1 MTISVIEPHGFCA
14 GVTAA
19 LKKALSLAAK
29 PRDDSNPQTLK
40 PSNPSL
46 YCLHELVHNEI
57 VVDELKKRG
66 FTFVESLA
74 EVPDGA
80 TVLFSAH
87 GVAPQIREAAKARGI
102 RVVDATCPF
111 VERVHKAAREF
122 AAKGLRVVVIGHPGH
137 IEVKGIVGEVGEA
150 VVISNVAAAK
160 EFCAATADAAA
171 RLGVVSQTTMNADE
185 VAEIVAAL
193 KTRFK
198 VETTAEVCNA
208 TELRQDAVKAFGG
221 DAVLV
226 LGSASSSNTA
236 RLCECA
242 PCRAFRAGTMDEV
255 MALDLSG
262 VTHLGV
268 TSGASTPEEFLKSAI
283 RALSCRSVS

>member
-19 LKKALSLAAK
+19 LKKALSLAATL
-29 PRDDSNPQTLK
+29 RDNPST
-40 PSNPSL
+40 SL

-66 FTFVESLA
+66 FTFVEGLT

-160 EFCAATADAAA
+160 EFCAAAGTAEC
-171 RLGVVSQTTMNADE
+171 LGVVSQTTMNADE

-208 TELRQDAVKAFGG
+208 TKLRQDAVKAFGG

-255 MALDLSG
+255 KSLDLSG

-268 TSGASTPEEFLKSAI
+268 TSGASTPEEFLKAAVAWL
-283 RALSCRSVS
+283 RGERT

>member
-46 YCLHELVHNEI
+46 CCLHELVHNEI
-57 VVDELKKRG
+57 VVEELKKRG
-66 FTFVESLA
+66 FVFVENLA

-87 GVAPQIREAAKARGI
+87 GVAPQIREVAKARGLG
-102 RVVDATCPF
+102 VVDATCPF

-122 AAKGLRVVVIGHPGH
+122 AAKGLRIVVIGHPGH

-150 VVISNVAAAK
+150 VVISSVAAAK
-160 EFCAATADAAA
+160 EFCAAAVDAAA
-171 RLGVVSQTTMNADE
+171 CFGVVSQTTMNADE
-185 VAEIVAAL
+185 VAEIVAVL
-193 KTRFK
+193 KSRFK

-208 TELRQDAVKAFGG
+208 TKLRQDAVKAFGG

-255 MALDLSG
+255 KALDLSG

-268 TSGASTPEEFLKSAI
+268 TSGASTPEEFLKAAVAWL
-283 RALSCRSVS
+283 RGERT

>member
-19 LKKALSLAAK
+19 LKKALSLAAT
-29 PRDDSNPQTLK
+29 RRNDSNPQALK
-40 PSNPSL
+40 PSDPFL
-46 YCLHELVHNEI
+46 CCLHELVHNEI
-57 VVDELKKRG
+57 VVEELKKRG
-66 FTFVESLA
+66 FAFVESLA

-122 AAKGLRVVVIGHPGH
+122 AARGLRIVVIGHPGH
-137 IEVKGIVGEVGEA
+137 IEVKGIVGEVEEA
-150 VVISNVAAAK
+150 VVISNVASAK
-160 EFCAATADAAA
+160 EFCTETADTDTC
-171 RLGVVSQTTMNADE
+171 LGVVSQTTMNADE
-185 VAEIVAAL
+185 VADIVVVL

-208 TELRQDAVKAFGG
+208 TKLRQDAVKAFVG

-255 MALDLSG
+255 KALDLSG

-268 TSGASTPEEFLKSAI
+268 TSGASTPEEFLKAAVAWL
-283 RALSCRSVS
+283 RGERT

>member
-19 LKKALSLAAK
+19 LKKALSLAATR
-29 PRDDSNPQTLK
+29 RDD
-40 PSNPSL
+40 SNPSL

-66 FTFVESLA
+66 FAFVESLA
-74 EVPDGA
+74 DVPNGA

-87 GVAPQIREAAKARGI
+87 GVAPQIREAAQSRGI
-102 RVVDATCPF
+102 CVVDATCPF

-122 AAKGLRVVVIGHPGH
+122 AAKGLRIVVIGHPEH
-137 IEVKGIVGEVGEA
+137 IEVKGIVGEVEEA
-150 VVISNVAAAK
+150 VVISNVASAR
-160 EFCAATADAAA
+160 EFCAATADTDAS
-171 RLGVVSQTTMNADE
+171 LGVVSQTTMNADE
-185 VAEIVAAL
+185 VADIVAVL

-208 TELRQDAVKAFGG
+208 TKVRQDAVKAFGG

-242 PCRAFRAGTMDEV
+242 PCKAFRAGTMDEV
-255 MALDLSG
+255 KALDLSG

-268 TSGASTPEEFLKSAI
+268 TSGASTPEEFLKAAVAWL
-283 RALSCRSVS
+283 RGERT

>member
-1 MTISVIEPHGFCA
+1 MT
-14 GVTAA
+14 
-19 LKKALSLAAK
+19 
-29 PRDDSNPQTLK
+29 QTLK

-122 AAKGLRVVVIGHPGH
+122 AEKGLRVVVIGHPGH

-208 TELRQDAVKAFGG
+208 TKLRQDAVKAFGG

-255 MALDLSG
+255 KSLDLSG

-268 TSGASTPEEFLKSAI
+268 TSGASTPEEFLKAAVAWL
-283 RALSCRSVS
+283 RGERT

>member
-19 LKKALSLAAK
+19 LKKALSLAAT
-29 PRDDSNPQTLK
+29 RRNDSNPQALK
-40 PSNPSL
+40 PSDPFL
-46 YCLHELVHNEI
+46 CCLHELVDKEI
-57 VVDELKKRG
+57 VVGELKRRG
-66 FTFVESLA
+66 FAFVESLA

-122 AAKGLRVVVIGHPGH
+122 AARGLRIVVIGHPGH
-137 IEVKGIVGEVGEA
+137 IEVKGIVGEVEEA
-150 VVISNVAAAK
+150 VVISNVASAK
-160 EFCAATADAAA
+160 EFCTETADTDTC
-171 RLGVVSQTTMNADE
+171 LGVVSQTTMNADE
-185 VAEIVAAL
+185 VADIVVVL

-208 TELRQDAVKAFGG
+208 TKLRQDAVKAFVG

-255 MALDLSG
+255 KALDLSG

-268 TSGASTPEEFLKSAI
+268 TSGASTPEEFL
-283 RALSCRSVS
+283 RAAVAWLRGERT

>member
-19 LKKALSLAAK
+19 LKKALSLAATL
-29 PRDDSNPQTLK
+29 RDNP
-40 PSNPSL
+40 NPSL

-160 EFCAATADAAA
+160 EFCAAAGTAA

-208 TELRQDAVKAFGG
+208 TKLRQDAVKAFGG

-255 MALDLSG
+255 KSLDLSG

-268 TSGASTPEEFLKSAI
+268 TSGASTPEEFLKAAVAWL
-283 RALSCRSVS
+283 RGERT

>member
-19 LKKALSLAAK
+19 LKKALSLTAARRSDPN
-29 PRDDSNPQTLK
+29 PRALK

-66 FTFVESLA
+66 FSFVKGLD

-87 GVAPQIREAAKARGI
+87 GVAPEIREDAKTRGI
-102 RVVDATCPF
+102 RIVDATCPF
-111 VERVHKAAREF
+111 VERVHKAARDF
-122 AAKGLRVVVIGHPGH
+122 AAKGLRIVVIGHPGH
-137 IEVKGIVGEVGEA
+137 IEVKGIVGEVGDA
-150 VVISNVAAAK
+150 AVISDVATAK
-160 EFCAATADAAA
+160 KFCTATADTDAC
-171 RLGVVSQTTMNADE
+171 LGVVSQTTMNADE
-185 VAEIVAAL
+185 VAEIVDVL
-193 KTRFK
+193 KRRFK

-208 TELRQDAVKAFGG
+208 TKVRQDAVKAFGG

-255 MALDLSG
+255 KSLDLSG

-268 TSGASTPEEFLKSAI
+268 TSGASTPEEFLKAAVAWL
-283 RALSCRSVS
+283 RGEMV

>member
-19 LKKALSLAAK
+19 LKKALSLAATRRND
-29 PRDDSNPQTLK
+29 PNPQTLK
-40 PSNPSL
+40 SSNPSF

-57 VVDELKKRG
+57 VVEELKKRG
-66 FTFVESLA
+66 FIFVESLA

-102 RVVDATCPF
+102 CVVDATCPF

-122 AAKGLRVVVIGHPGH
+122 AARGLRIVIIGHPGH

-160 EFCAATADAAA
+160 EFCAAAADTATC
-171 RLGVVSQTTMNADE
+171 LGVVSQTTMNADE

-208 TELRQDAVKAFGG
+208 TKLRQDAVKAFGG

-255 MALDLSG
+255 KALDLSG

-268 TSGASTPEEFLKSAI
+268 TSGASTPEEFLKAAVAWL
-283 RALSCRSVS
+283 RGERT

>member
-19 LKKALSLAAK
+19 LKKALSLAAMRRND
-29 PRDDSNPQTLK
+29 PNPQTLK
-40 PSNPSL
+40 SSNPSL

-57 VVDELKKRG
+57 VVEELKKRG
-66 FTFVESLA
+66 FVFVENLA

-87 GVAPQIREAAKARGI
+87 GVAPQIREAAKARGLG
-102 RVVDATCPF
+102 VVDATCPF

-122 AAKGLRVVVIGHPGH
+122 AAKGLRLVVIGHPGH

-160 EFCAATADAAA
+160 EFCAAAADTATC
-171 RLGVVSQTTMNADE
+171 LGVVSQTTMNADE

-208 TELRQDAVKAFGG
+208 TKLRQDAVKAFGG

-255 MALDLSG
+255 KALDLSG

-268 TSGASTPEEFLKSAI
+268 TSGASTPEEFLKAAVAWL
-283 RALSCRSVS
+283 RGERT

>member
-1 MTISVIEPHGFCA
+1 MRVEAIEPHGLCA
-14 GVTAA
+14 GVNAA
-19 LKKALSLAAK
+19 ISRALSLK
-29 PRDDSNPQTLK
+29 NV
-40 PSNPSL
+40 
-46 YCLHELVHNEI
+46 YCLHALVHNEI
-57 VVDELKKRG
+57 VVEELRKRG
-66 FTFVESLA
+66 FKFVESLA
-74 EVPDGA
+74 EIPDGA

-87 GVAPQIREAAKARGI
+87 GVAPKVREAAKARGI

-150 VVISNVAAAK
+150 VVISNVAAAR
-160 EFCAATADAAA
+160 EFCAATGTAEC
-171 RLGVVSQTTMNADE
+171 LGVVSQTTMNADE

-193 KTRFK
+193 KPRFE

-208 TELRQDAVKAFGG
+208 TKLRQDAVKAFGG

-255 MALDLSG
+255 KSLDLSG

-268 TSGASTPEEFLKSAI
+268 TSGASTPEEFLKAAVAWL
-283 RALSCRSVS
+283 RGERT

>member
-160 EFCAATADAAA
+160 EFCAAAGTAEC
-171 RLGVVSQTTMNADE
+171 LGVVSQTTMNADE
-185 VAEIVAAL
+185 VAEIVAVL

-208 TELRQDAVKAFGG
+208 TKLRQDAVKAFGG

-242 PCRAFRAGTMDEV
+242 PCRAFRAGTIDEV
-255 MALDLSG
+255 KSLDLSG

-268 TSGASTPEEFLKSAI
+268 TSGASTPEEFLKAAVAWL
-283 RALSCRSVS
+283 RGERT

>member
-1 MTISVIEPHGFCA
+1 MSVKLAKNAGFCFGVSRAVETVQQEAAA
-14 GVTAA
+14 GKQVVT
-19 LKKALSLAAK
+19 LG
-29 PRDDSNPQTLK
+29 PII
-40 PSNPSL
+40 
-46 YCLHELVHNEI
+46 HNRH
-57 VVDELKKRG
+57 VVGK
-66 FTFVESLA
+66 FESLGVGVIDTPEEA
-74 EVPDGA
+74 PAGA
-80 TVLFSAH
+80 TVIIRSH
-87 GVAPQIREAAKARGI
+87 GVSKEVYDRLQQREVEI
-102 RVVDATCPF
+102 VDATCPF

-122 AAKGLRVVVIGHPGH
+122 AEKGLRVVVIGHPGH

-150 VVISNVAAAK
+150 VVISNVAAAR

-208 TELRQDAVKAFGG
+208 TKLRQDAVKAFGG

-255 MALDLSG
+255 KSLDLSG

-268 TSGASTPEEFLKSAI
+268 TSGASTPEEFLKAAVAWL
-283 RALSCRSVS
+283 RGERT

>member
-19 LKKALSLAAK
+19 LKKALSLAAE
-29 PRDDSNPQTLK
+29 RRND
-40 PSNPSL
+40 SNPSL

-57 VVDELKKRG
+57 VVEELKKRG
-66 FTFVESLA
+66 FTFVESLD

-87 GVAPQIREAAKARGI
+87 GVAPQVRKTANARGL
-102 RVVDATCPF
+102 RVADATCPF

-122 AAKGLRVVVIGHPGH
+122 AAKGLQIVVIGHPGH
-137 IEVKGIVGEVGEA
+137 IEVKGIVGEVDEA
-150 VVISNVAAAK
+150 VVVSDVAAAK
-160 EFCAATADAAA
+160 KFCEATADTSVS
-171 RLGVVSQTTMNADE
+171 LGVVSQTTMNADE

-193 KTRFK
+193 KTRFN

-208 TELRQDAVKAFGG
+208 TKVRQDAVKAFGG

-242 PCRAFRAGTMDEV
+242 PCKAFRAGTMDEV
-255 MALDLSG
+255 KALDLSG
-262 VTHLGV
+262 VAHLGV
-268 TSGASTPEEFLKSAI
+268 TSGASTPEEFLKAAVAWL
-283 RALSCRSVS
+283 RGERT

>member
-19 LKKALSLAAK
+19 LKKALSLAAT
-29 PRDDSNPQTLK
+29 RRNDSNPQALK
-40 PSNPSL
+40 PSDPFL
-46 YCLHELVHNEI
+46 CCLHELVHNEI
-57 VVDELKKRG
+57 VVEELKKRG
-66 FTFVESLA
+66 FAFVESLA

-122 AAKGLRVVVIGHPGH
+122 AARGLRIVVIGHPGH
-137 IEVKGIVGEVGEA
+137 IEVKGIVGEVEEA
-150 VVISNVAAAK
+150 VVISNVASAK
-160 EFCAATADAAA
+160 EFCTETADTDTC
-171 RLGVVSQTTMNADE
+171 LGVVSQTTMNADE
-185 VAEIVAAL
+185 VADIVAVL

-208 TELRQDAVKAFGG
+208 TKLRQDAVKAFGG

-255 MALDLSG
+255 KALDLSG

-268 TSGASTPEEFLKSAI
+268 TSGASTPEEFL
-283 RALSCRSVS
+283 RAAVAWLRGERT

>member
-122 AAKGLRVVVIGHPGH
+122 AEKGLHVVVIGHPGH

-208 TELRQDAVKAFGG
+208 TKLRQDAVKAFGG

-242 PCRAFRAGTMDEV
+242 PCRAFRAGCAVQGVQGGNDGRGEV
-255 MALDLSG
+255 A
-262 VTHLGV
+262 
-268 TSGASTPEEFLKSAI
+268 
-283 RALSCRSVS
+283 

>member
-57 VVDELKKRG
+57 VVEELKKRG
-66 FTFVESLA
+66 FAFVESLA

-122 AAKGLRVVVIGHPGH
+122 AARGLRIVVIGHPGH
-137 IEVKGIVGEVGEA
+137 IEVKGIVGEVEEA
-150 VVISNVAAAK
+150 VVISNVASAK
-160 EFCAATADAAA
+160 EFCTETADTDTC
-171 RLGVVSQTTMNADE
+171 LGVVSQTTMNADE
-185 VAEIVAAL
+185 VADIVVVL

-208 TELRQDAVKAFGG
+208 TKLRQDAVKAFVG

-255 MALDLSG
+255 KALDLSG

-268 TSGASTPEEFLKSAI
+268 TSGASTPEEFL
-283 RALSCRSVS
+283 RAAVAWLRGERT

>member
-19 LKKALSLAAK
+19 LKKALSLAAT
-29 PRDDSNPQTLK
+29 RRNDSGT
-40 PSNPSL
+40 SL
-46 YCLHELVHNEI
+46 CCLHELVHNEI
-57 VVDELKKRG
+57 VVEELKKRG
-66 FTFVESLA
+66 FVFVENLA

-87 GVAPQIREAAKARGI
+87 GVAPQIREAAKARGLG
-102 RVVDATCPF
+102 VVDATCPF

-122 AAKGLRVVVIGHPGH
+122 AAKGLRIVVIGHPGH

-150 VVISNVAAAK
+150 VVISSVAAAK
-160 EFCAATADAAA
+160 EFCAAAADAAA
-171 RLGVVSQTTMNADE
+171 CLGVVSQTTMNADE

-208 TELRQDAVKAFGG
+208 TKLRQDAVKAFGG

-255 MALDLSG
+255 KALDLSG

-268 TSGASTPEEFLKSAI
+268 TSGASTPEEFLKAAVAWL
-283 RALSCRSVS
+283 RGERT

>member
-122 AAKGLRVVVIGHPGH
+122 AAKGLHVVVIGHPGH

-160 EFCAATADAAA
+160 EFCAAADAAEC
-171 RLGVVSQTTMNADE
+171 LGVVSQTTMNADE

-208 TELRQDAVKAFGG
+208 TKLRQDAVKAFGG

-242 PCRAFRAGTMDEV
+242 PCRAFRAGTMDDV
-255 MALDLSG
+255 KSLDLSG

-268 TSGASTPEEFLKSAI
+268 TSGASTPEEFLKAAVAWL
-283 RALSCRSVS
+283 RGERT

>member
-19 LKKALSLAAK
+19 LKKALSLAVAC
-29 PRDDSNPQTLK
+29 RNDSST
-40 PSNPSL
+40 SL

-57 VVDELKKRG
+57 VVAELRKRG
-66 FTFVESLA
+66 FAFVDSLA

-102 RVVDATCPF
+102 CVVDATCPF

-150 VVISNVAAAK
+150 VVISNVASAR
-160 EFCAATADAAA
+160 EFCAATADTDAS
-171 RLGVVSQTTMNADE
+171 LGVVSQTTMNADE
-185 VAEIVAAL
+185 VADIVAAL
-193 KTRFK
+193 KKRFK

-208 TELRQDAVKAFGG
+208 TKLRQDAVKAFGG

-255 MALDLSG
+255 KLLDLSG

-268 TSGASTPEEFLKSAI
+268 TSGASTPEEFLKAAVAWLQ
-283 RALSCRSVS
+283 RENTPLRGHQEL

>member
-19 LKKALSLAAK
+19 LKKALSLAAT
-29 PRDDSNPQTLK
+29 RRNDSNPQALK
-40 PSNPSL
+40 PSNPFL

-57 VVDELKKRG
+57 VVEELKKRG
-66 FTFVESLA
+66 FAFVENLA
-74 EVPDGA
+74 EIPDGA

-122 AAKGLRVVVIGHPGH
+122 AAKGLRIVVIGHPWH
-137 IEVKGIVGEVGEA
+137 IEVKGIVGEVEEA
-150 VVISNVAAAK
+150 VVISNVASAR
-160 EFCAATADAAA
+160 EFCAATADTNAC
-171 RLGVVSQTTMNADE
+171 LGVVSQTTMNADE
-185 VAEIVAAL
+185 VADIVAVL

-208 TELRQDAVKAFGG
+208 TKLRQDAVKAFGG

-255 MALDLSG
+255 KLLDLSG

-268 TSGASTPEEFLKSAI
+268 TSGASTPEEFLKAAVAWL
-283 RALSCRSVS
+283 RGERT

>member
-74 EVPDGA
+74 EVPAGA

-111 VERVHKAAREF
+111 VDRVHKAAREF
-122 AAKGLRVVVIGHPGH
+122 AEKGLRVVVIGHPGH

-193 KTRFK
+193 KPSFK

-208 TELRQDAVKAFGG
+208 TKLRQDAVKAFGG

-255 MALDLSG
+255 KSLDLSG

-268 TSGASTPEEFLKSAI
+268 TSGASTPEEFLKAAVAWL
-283 RALSCRSVS
+283 RGERT

>member
-19 LKKALSLAAK
+19 LKKALSLAAT
-29 PRDDSNPQTLK
+29 RRNDSNPQALK
-40 PSNPSL
+40 PSNPFL

-57 VVDELKKRG
+57 VVEELKKRG
-66 FTFVESLA
+66 FAFVENLA
-74 EVPDGA
+74 EIPDGA

-122 AAKGLRVVVIGHPGH
+122 AAKGLRIVVIGHPWH
-137 IEVKGIVGEVGEA
+137 IEVKGIVGEVEEA
-150 VVISNVAAAK
+150 VVISNVASAR
-160 EFCAATADAAA
+160 EFCAATADTNAC
-171 RLGVVSQTTMNADE
+171 LGVVSQTTMNADE
-185 VAEIVAAL
+185 VADIVAVL

-208 TELRQDAVKAFGG
+208 TKLRQDAVKAFGG

-242 PCRAFRAGTMDEV
+242 PCRAFRAGTMEI
-255 MALDLSG
+255 G
-262 VTHLGV
+262 
-268 TSGASTPEEFLKSAI
+268 
-283 RALSCRSVS
+283 RAHV

>member
-19 LKKALSLAAK
+19 LKKALSLAAT
-29 PRDDSNPQTLK
+29 RRNDSNPQALK
-40 PSNPSL
+40 PSDPFL
-46 YCLHELVHNEI
+46 CCLHELVHNEI
-57 VVDELKKRG
+57 VVEELKKRG
-66 FTFVESLA
+66 FAFVESLA

-122 AAKGLRVVVIGHPGH
+122 AARGLRIVVIGHPGH
-137 IEVKGIVGEVGEA
+137 IEVKGIVGEVEEA
-150 VVISNVAAAK
+150 VVISNVASAK
-160 EFCAATADAAA
+160 EFCTETADTDTC
-171 RLGVVSQTTMNADE
+171 LGVVSQTTMNADE
-185 VAEIVAAL
+185 VADIVVVL

-208 TELRQDAVKAFGG
+208 TKLRQDAVKAFVG

-255 MALDLSG
+255 KALDLSG

-268 TSGASTPEEFLKSAI
+268 TSGASTPEEFL
-283 RALSCRSVS
+283 RAAVAWLRGERT